1 MGSIVKQHSK
11 IWVPT
16 PGAWNHDLHLK
27 SITSLFR
34 CVLQLEKHFCNMIL
48 KGLAI
53 IFPPYFHTLE
63 KFSQDNTDEKLPN
76 ISKKATNCPLTIGML
91 VERGM
96 TLSWK
101 TCSGLGKGPTAQDL
115 QPPEVPGVI
124 GLGVFQMNVWVFK
137 ES

>member
-1 MGSIVKQHSK
+1 MNIILDKIEKQSCYLL
-11 IWVPT
+11 P
-16 PGAWNHDLHLK
+16 LLK
-27 SITSLFR
+27 HTYYALNTTFYQSLKDKKRYRTIT
-34 CVLQLEKHFCNMIL
+34 IL
-48 KGLAI
+48 
-53 IFPPYFHTLE
+53 PPYFHTLE

-76 ISKKATNCPLTIGML
+76 ISKKATNCTLVGML

-101 TCSGLGKGPTAQDL
+101 TCSGLGKGPTSQDL